1 MTVLTFAAMR
11 LLFCGSGWRSI
22 VAMIADRL
30 PSGASIAAWDRQTPL
45 VTAVAEIDV
54 LLPSNAIITADVIA
68 AARRLRLIQQ
78 PAAGT
83 EGIEPAARVAAAE
96 RGIPLCNAPGSNH
109 VAVAELTL
117 WLLLALARR
126 APAAARAFAGRELG
140 EPAGLELSGRTLG
153 IVGLGRAGQAV
164 AERARA
170 FGMTIRSLGRAA
182 SPGERRAFFAAC
194 DAITLHCPLTDDTRG
209 LVDAD
214 AFAAMRPGALLINVA
229 RGDVIDRAALIEAL
243 AGGRLGGVGLD
254 VHWEEPADPSDPLY
268 ADPRVIALPH
278 LGGSTIEAFARVA
291 DTVAA
296 NVRRL
301 CAGEPLAHRVDV

>member
-1 MTVLTFAAMR
+1 MTVLTSAAMR
-11 LLFCGSGWRSI
+11 LLFCGSGWRSV

-30 PSGASIAAWDRQTPL
+30 PSGASIALWDRATPL

-54 LLPSNAIITADVIA
+54 LLPSNALVTADVIA

-83 EGIEPAARVAAAE
+83 EGIDRDAAIA
-96 RGIPLCNAPGSNH
+96 RGIPVCNTPGSNH

-117 WLLLALARR
+117 YLLLALARR
-126 APAAARAFAGRELG
+126 APVAARAFADREIG
-140 EPAGLELSGRTLG
+140 EPAGLELAGRTLG
-153 IVGLGRAGQAV
+153 VVGMGLAGQAV

-170 FGMTIRSLGRAA
+170 FGMTIRALGRTA
-182 SPGERRAFFAAC
+182 SRAERLAFFAAC
-194 DAITLHCPLTDDTRG
+194 DAISVHCPLTAATRG

-229 RGDVIDRAALIEAL
+229 RGAVVDRAALLAAL

-254 VHWEEPADPSDPLY
+254 VHWDEPADPADPLY
-268 ADPRVIALPH
+268 ADPRVVALPH
-278 LGGSTIEAFARVA
+278 LGGSTVEAFARIA
-291 DTVAA
+291 DSVAA

-301 CAGEPLAHRVDV
+301 IAGEPLAHRVA